1 MNLFLRCAR
10 TVGNGGQR
18 NDVRFDID
26 DGAAMNPPDAAVQG
40 ETRLDRIHS
49 TRPGFVELMQSQA
62 ASQSN
67 ATASVAAVDP
77 DVTPRRL
84 IELGFDAVYYLEY
97 NDDVRLSGMDPLEH
111 FLEHGAN
118 ELRNPNAWFDTGFYV
133 RDNADVVDSEVNPF
147 WHYLAQGKAEGR
159 QPARRHQAERAILA
173 QAMPPADRWVG
184 APPDD
189 AFRHTLDSLRS
200 AVAERVMHGAG
211 LTVSVSHD
219 RYTHSVG
226 GVQILVSDEQTAF
239 NDRRENY
246 LHIAP
251 AAARMM
257 LADPGH
263 ELFLIHLTI
272 DGCYLGLTTYHD
284 LTQVLAEFAPRMPAV
299 RRFVVHCLLG
309 HQIDPLIALYS
320 ALGMAAAVFWVN
332 DYEAVC
338 VGYNLLRNDVAFC
351 GGPPLGSLACRIC
364 VYGANR
370 ADHLAQLVRL
380 FAAVPFHVVAPS
392 HAALA
397 VWKAAARLPH
407 ASAQVHEYAQVR
419 VTAIRNGL
427 IGANQRGTADNPVR
441 IGFAGY
447 AAVNKGWHAFAQIAA
462 AIGDIGCYRLF
473 HFTALPADPP
483 LPGVE
488 TILTKVR
495 FEARSAM
502 TDTLVAASI
511 DLVLVLSTWPE
522 TFCLVAY
529 EAIAAGADVIALP
542 GSGNVADMVIASG
555 RGLVMPD
562 VASIVEFFTSKT
574 AVRYV
579 QMCGDQGSE
588 VGRLESRGMTATLVI
603 PGSPLGLAANAA
615 E

>member
-1 MNLFLRCAR
+1 MHSGIRSNSLRGVVADRLRC
-10 TVGNGGQR
+10 
-18 NDVRFDID
+18 
-26 DGAAMNPPDAAVQG
+26 
-40 ETRLDRIHS
+40 
-49 TRPGFVELMQSQA
+49 
-62 ASQSN
+62 
-67 ATASVAAVDP
+67 
-77 DVTPRRL
+77 
-84 IELGFDAVYYLEY
+84 
-97 NDDVRLSGMDPLEH
+97 
-111 FLEHGAN
+111 
-118 ELRNPNAWFDTGFYV
+118 
-133 RDNADVVDSEVNPF
+133 
-147 WHYLAQGKAEGR
+147 
-159 QPARRHQAERAILA
+159 
-173 QAMPPADRWVG
+173 
-184 APPDD
+184 
-189 AFRHTLDSLRS
+189 
-200 AVAERVMHGAG
+200 GAG

-219 RYTHSVG
+219 RYTHSIG
-226 GVQILVSDEQTAF
+226 GVQILVSDEQRAF
-239 NDRRENY
+239 NDRDETY

-263 ELFLIHLTI
+263 GPFLIHLTI
-272 DGCYLGLTTYHD
+272 DGCYLGLTTCHD
-284 LTQVLAEFAPRMPAV
+284 LTQVFAELTPSMPVV

-309 HQIDPLIALYS
+309 HQVDPLIALHA
-320 ALGMAAAVFWVN
+320 ALGTAAAIFWVN

-338 VGYNLLRNDVAFC
+338 LGYNLLRNDVAFC

-364 VYGANR
+364 VYGENR
-370 ADHLAQLVRL
+370 PDHLAQLGRL

-392 HAALA
+392 PAALA
-397 VWKAAARLPH
+397 VWKAAANLPH

-427 IGANQRGTADNPVR
+427 IGATQRGTADNPVR

-462 AIGDIGCYRLF
+462 AIGDMGCYRLF
-473 HFTALPADPP
+473 HFTAQPADPP
-483 LPGVE
+483 LHGVE
-488 TILTKVR
+488 TILTRVR
-495 FEARSAM
+495 PEARGAM
-502 TDTLVAASI
+502 VDTLVAASI

-562 VASIVEFFTSKT
+562 MTSIVEFFVSKT
-574 AVRYV
+574 AVSYV

-588 VGRLESRGMTATLVI
+588 VGHLESRGMTATLVI
-603 PGSPLGLAANAA
+603 PDAPLGVAPDAPLSLAANAA